1 MKSIATQPIQL
12 QQDINENT
20 SPTKTD
26 SLQQLVAVLCLLFF
40 PFMYLIGSLITNLF

>member
-20 SPTKTD
+20 TTTKTD
-26 SLQQLVAVLCLLFF
+26 SNQQLVAVLCLLFF
-40 PFMYLIGSLITNLF
+40 PFMYLIGSLVTSLF